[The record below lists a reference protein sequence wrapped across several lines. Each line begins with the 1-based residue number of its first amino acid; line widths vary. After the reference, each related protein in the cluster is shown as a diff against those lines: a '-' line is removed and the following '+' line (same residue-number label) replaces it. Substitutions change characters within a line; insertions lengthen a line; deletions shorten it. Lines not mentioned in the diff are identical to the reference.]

1 MVLGLVGLLIFLW
14 GILYMGLREV
24 PSDWR
29 GVGTKVFEVFFRRVY
44 NRFRDHRDFSKHL
57 SQKVPPKYLIRKGTS
72 KGQNLNFYPSTRLNS
87 TKIKDLGFTFTF

>member
-29 GVGTKVFEVFFRRVY
+29 GVGTKVF
-44 NRFRDHRDFSKHL
+44 RFKSYYTFLLTFSMWGYKRL
-57 SQKVPPKYLIRKGTS
+57 IGQGDIFKVMIDEFS
-72 KGQNLNFYPSTRLNS
+72 SHF
-87 TKIKDLGFTFTF
+87 